1 MTSEE
6 HYEWETDSWKD
17 KQNVII
23 SIYYVFVLV
32 SVSWYV
38 LVESH
43 IQRKPQKVV
52 KMLPCHDVC
61 EWQME
66 C

>member
-23 SIYYVFVLV
+23 SMY
-32 SVSWYV
+32 WY
-38 LVESH
+38 
-43 IQRKPQKVV
+43 PF
-52 KMLPCHDVC
+52 HD
-61 EWQME
+61 MYL
-66 C
+66 